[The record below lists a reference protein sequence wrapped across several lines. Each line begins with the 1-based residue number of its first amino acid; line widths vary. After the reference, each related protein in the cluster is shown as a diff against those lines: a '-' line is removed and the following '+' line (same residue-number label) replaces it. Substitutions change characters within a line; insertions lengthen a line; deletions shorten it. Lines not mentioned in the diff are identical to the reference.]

1 MIYDQSFRI
10 RPLIKDDLSQALAL
24 SSSEGWNQTEKDW
37 RLLIENPL
45 NTCIAADYEDRIIG
59 TATVLNHNG
68 KVAWIGMVIVDK
80 AFRGQGI
87 GKLLMT
93 TIIEKLRNFESLKLD
108 ATPAGLPLYR
118 KLGFAEEYMIDRMLN
133 LSVSGAEVSNR
144 DKMPEIIRKSDFPGI
159 VKADE
164 SVFGT
169 SRYYLLDKIIT
180 DYPEKALKLGN
191 NKILDGYILG
201 RNGLKYNYMGPVV
214 ATSEDSARILIA
226 ASLGKLKDQPVILD
240 IPQDKKDLINWLE
253 SLGFQKQ
260 RHFTRMFL
268 KSNYHK
274 GIAQNY
280 YLISGPEYG

>member
-45 NTCIAADYEDRIIG
+45 NTCIGAEFEKRIIG
-59 TATVLNHNG
+59 TATALNHNG

-93 TIIEKLRNFESLKLD
+93 TIIEKLRNFESKKLD

-133 LSVSGAEVSNR
+133 LSVSDVEFSNS
-144 DKMPEIIRKSDFPGI
+144 DNLPEIINKSDLTGI
-159 VKADE
+159 VNADE

-268 KSNYHK
+268 KINPHK
-274 GIAQNY
+274 GITNKY

>member
-1 MIYDQSFRI
+1 
-10 RPLIKDDLSQALAL
+10 
-24 SSSEGWNQTEKDW
+24 
-37 RLLIENPL
+37 
-45 NTCIAADYEDRIIG
+45 
-59 TATVLNHNG
+59 
-68 KVAWIGMVIVDK
+68 
-80 AFRGQGI
+80 
-87 GKLLMT
+87 MT

-133 LSVSGAEVSNR
+133 LSVSDVEVSNS
-144 DKMPEIIRKSDFPGI
+144 DNLPEIINKSDLTGI
-159 VKADE
+159 VNADE

-268 KSNYHK
+268 KINSHK
-274 GIAQNY
+274 GFTNKY

>member
-1 MIYDQSFRI
+1 MIYDQHIKI
-10 RPLIKDDLSQALAL
+10 RPLISNDLNQALTL

-45 NTCIAADYEDRIIG
+45 NTCIGAESENRIIG
-59 TATVLNHNG
+59 TATALNHNG

-93 TIIEKLRNFESLKLD
+93 TILEKLGNFESVKLD

-118 KLGFAEEYMIDRMLN
+118 KLGFVDEYMIDRMLN
-133 LSVSGAEVSNR
+133 LSVSGAEISNH
-144 DKMPEIIRKSDFPGI
+144 DNIPEIVRKSDFPGI
-159 VKADE
+159 IKADE
-164 SVFGT
+164 IVFGS

-180 DYPEKALKLGN
+180 DYPEKAFLLYI
-191 NKILDGYILG
+191 NKIFAGYILG

-214 ATSEDSARILIA
+214 ATSEDSASILIA
-226 ASLGKLKDQPVILD
+226 ASLGKLKGQPVILD
-240 IPQDKKDLINWLE
+240 IPQDKNDLITWLE
-253 SLGFQKQ
+253 KLGFEKQ

-268 KSNYHK
+268 KSNSHK
-274 GIAQNY
+274 GISQHY